1 MEKVLNG
8 VIIKGIGGF
17 YYVEAAGEVYECKAR
32 GAFRRKKIT
41 PLAGDNVT
49 ITVREGKENTIDEI
63 GERKNFLLRPP
74 VANID
79 TLIIVS
85 SVKEP
90 VPSLL
95 VIDKMTAIA
104 VDKGIKPC
112 VVLSKSDLGD
122 TSPFEAIYRKAGI
135 DFASVCCKTGEGI
148 DKVKAMIGE
157 GITVFTGNTGVG
169 KSSLLNCIDERFS
182 LATGEISGKL
192 GRGRH
197 TTREVTL
204 YHIGKGLVAD
214 TPGFSS
220 LDIEQTSDVIV
231 KENLPFCFPEFQD
244 YLGKCKFTSC
254 SHTVEKGCLI
264 LDALKNGDID
274 KSRHE
279 SYVSMYND
287 VRDLKEWQL
296 GV

>member
-1 MEKVLNG
+1 MAEKTLNG
-8 VIIKGIGGF
+8 IIIKGIGGF
-17 YYVEAAGEVYECKAR
+17 YYVEAANEVYECKAR
-32 GAFRRKKIT
+32 GAFRKKRVT

-49 ITVREGKENTIDEI
+49 ITVREGKENTIDDI
-63 GERKNFLLRPP
+63 LPRKNHLLRPP

-95 VIDKMTAIA
+95 VIDKLTAIA

-112 VVLSKSDLGD
+112 VVFSKSDLGD
-122 TSPFEAIYRKAGI
+122 TAEYESVYKKAGI
-135 DFASVCCKTGEGI
+135 DVACVCCKTGEGV
-148 DKVKAMIGE
+148 DKVKAMLSD

-169 KSSLLNCIDERFS
+169 KSSLLNAIDERFA
-182 LATGEISGKL
+182 LATGAISDKL

-204 YHIGKGLVAD
+204 YHVGEGLVAD

-220 LDIEQTSDVIV
+220 LDIEQSSDVIL
-231 KENLPFCFPEFQD
+231 KENLPFCFPEFEE
-244 YLGKCKFTSC
+244 YLGKCKFASC

-264 LDALKNGDID
+264 LEALHDGTIHP
-274 KSRHE
+274 SRHE
-279 SYVSMYND
+279 NYVSMYND
-287 VRDLKEWQL
+287 VKDLKDWQL
-296 GV
+296 

>member
-1 MEKVLNG
+1 MAEKTLDG
-8 VIIKGIGGF
+8 IIIKGIGGF
-17 YYVEAAGEVYECKAR
+17 YYIEAAGEIYECKAR
-32 GAFRRKKIT
+32 GAFRKKKIS
-41 PLAGDNVT
+41 PLAGDKVT

-63 GERKNFLLRPP
+63 KERKNFLQRPP

-90 VPSLL
+90 APSLL
-95 VIDKMTAIA
+95 VIDKLTAIA

-112 VVLSKSDLGD
+112 VVFSKSDLGD
-122 TSPFEAIYRKAGI
+122 TAELEEVYKKAGI
-135 DFASVCCKTGEGI
+135 EVASVCCKTGEGV
-148 DKVKAMIGE
+148 DKVKRMIGS

-182 LATGEISGKL
+182 LATGEISDKL

-204 YHIGKGLVAD
+204 YRVGEGYVAD

-220 LDIEQTSDVIV
+220 LDIQETSDIIV
-231 KENLPFCFPEFQD
+231 KENLPFCFPEFEE
-244 YLGKCKFTSC
+244 YLGRCKFSSC
-254 SHTVEKGCLI
+254 SHTVEKGCLV
-264 LDALKNGDID
+264 LEALRMGDIHP
-274 KSRHE
+274 KRHE

-287 VRDLKEWQL
+287 VKDLKEWQL
-296 GV
+296 

>member
-1 MEKVLNG
+1 MDQVLNG
-8 VIIKGIGGF
+8 IIIKGIGGF
-17 YYVEAAGEVYECKAR
+17 YYVEADGEVYECKAR
-32 GAFRRKKIT
+32 GAFRKKKIT
-41 PLAGDNVT
+41 PLAGDNVKF
-49 ITVREGKENTIDEI
+49 TVREDKENTIDEI
-63 GERKNFLLRPP
+63 TDRKNFLLRPP

-104 VDKGIKPC
+104 VNKGIKPC
-112 VVLSKSDLGD
+112 VVFSKSDLGD
-122 TSPFEAIYRKAGI
+122 TSEYEAVYKKAGI
-135 DFASVCCKTGEGI
+135 EVASVCCKTGEGVEA
-148 DKVKAMIGE
+148 VKKMIGD

-182 LATGEISGKL
+182 LATGEISDKL

-197 TTREVTL
+197 TTREATL
-204 YHIGKGLVAD
+204 YRVGDGWVAD

-220 LDIEQTSDVIV
+220 LDIEQTSEIIMKD
-231 KENLPFCFPEFQD
+231 ELPFCFPEFAE
-244 YLGKCKFTSC
+244 YLGNCKFTSC

-274 KSRHE
+274 PKRHE

-287 VRDLKEWQL
+287 VKDIKEWQL
-296 GV
+296 

>member
-1 MEKVLNG
+1 MEQVLNG
-8 VIIKGIGGF
+8 IIIKGIGGF

-32 GAFRRKKIT
+32 GAFRKKKIT

-49 ITVREGKENTIDEI
+49 ITVREGRENTIDEI
-63 GERKNFLLRPP
+63 NDRKNFLLRPP

-85 SVKEP
+85 SIKEP

-112 VVLSKSDLGD
+112 VVFSKSDLGD
-122 TSPFEAIYRKAGI
+122 TSEYEEVYRKSGI
-135 DFASVCCKTGEGI
+135 EVASVCCKTGEGI
-148 DKVKAMIGE
+148 EAVKEMISD

-182 LATGEISGKL
+182 LATGEISDKL

-204 YHIGKGLVAD
+204 YHIGNGLVAD

-220 LDIEQTSDVIV
+220 LDIEQTSDVIL

-254 SHTVEKGCLI
+254 SHTVEKGCVI
-264 LDALKNGDID
+264 LDALKSGLID
-274 KSRHE
+274 KNRHE

-287 VRDLKEWQL
+287 VKDLKDWQL
-296 GV
+296 

>member
-1 MEKVLNG
+1 MEKVLDG
-8 VIIKGIGGF
+8 IIIKGIGGF
-17 YYVEAAGEVYECKAR
+17 YYVEAAGEVFECKAR
-32 GAFRRKKIT
+32 GAFRKKKIT
-41 PLAGDNVT
+41 PLAGDNVK
-49 ITVREGKENTIDEI
+49 ITVRQDRENTIDEI
-63 GERKNFLLRPP
+63 HERKNFLLRPP

-95 VIDKMTAIA
+95 VIDKLTAIA

-112 VVLSKSDLGD
+112 VVFSKSDLGD
-122 TSPFEAIYRKAGI
+122 TSELEEVYKKAGI
-135 DFASVCCKTGEGI
+135 DVCSVCCKTGEGV
-148 DKVKAMIGE
+148 DKVKEMIGD

-182 LATGEISGKL
+182 LATGEVSDKL

-204 YHIGKGLVAD
+204 YHIGNGLVAD

-220 LDIEQTSDVIV
+220 LDIEQSSEVIV
-231 KENLPFCFPEFQD
+231 KENLPFCFPEFSE
-244 YLGKCKFTSC
+244 YLGKCKFSSC
-254 SHTVEKGCLI
+254 SHTVEKGCCI
-264 LDALKNGDID
+264 LDALKDGVIHQ
-274 KSRHE
+274 SRHNN
-279 SYVSMYND
+279 YVAMYNE
-287 VRDLKEWQL
+287 VKDLKEWQL
-296 GV
+296 

>member
-1 MEKVLNG
+1 MEQVLNG
-8 VIIKGIGGF
+8 IIIKGIGGF

-32 GAFRRKKIT
+32 GAFRKKKIT

-49 ITVREGKENTIDEI
+49 ITVREGRENTIDEI
-63 GERKNFLLRPP
+63 NDRKNFLLRPP

-85 SVKEP
+85 SIKEP

-112 VVLSKSDLGD
+112 VVFSKSDLGD
-122 TSPFEAIYRKAGI
+122 TSEYEEVYKKAGI
-135 DFASVCCKTGEGI
+135 EVASVCCKTGEGI
-148 DKVKAMIGE
+148 EAVKEMIGD

-182 LATGEISGKL
+182 LATGEISDKL

-204 YHIGKGLVAD
+204 YHIGNGLVAD

-220 LDIEQTSDVIV
+220 LDIEQSSEVIL
-231 KENLPFCFPEFQD
+231 KENLPFCFPEFQN

-254 SHTVEKGCLI
+254 SHTVEKGCVI
-264 LDALKNGDID
+264 LDALKNGLID
-274 KSRHE
+274 KNRHE
-279 SYVSMYND
+279 SYISMYND
-287 VRDLKEWQL
+287 VKDLKDWQL
-296 GV
+296 

>member
-1 MEKVLNG
+1 MADKTLNG
-8 VIIKGIGGF
+8 IIIKGIGGF

-32 GAFRRKKIT
+32 GAFRKKKIT
-41 PLAGDNVT
+41 PLVGDNVT

-63 GERKNFLLRPP
+63 KERKNFLIRPP

-79 TLIIVS
+79 TLIIIS

-95 VIDKMTAIA
+95 VIDKLTAMA

-112 VVLSKSDLGD
+112 VVFSKSDLGD
-122 TSPFEAIYRKAGI
+122 SSEYEEIYKTAGI
-135 DFASVCCKTGEGI
+135 PVCSVCNKTGEGVE
-148 DKVKAMIGE
+148 KVKEMIGE

-169 KSSLLNCIDERFS
+169 KSSLLNSIDERFS
-182 LATGEISGKL
+182 LATGEISDKL

-204 YHIGKGLVAD
+204 YHIGNGLVAD

-220 LDIEQTSDVIV
+220 LDIQESSEVIV
-231 KENLPFCFPEFQD
+231 KENLPFCFPEFEE
-244 YLGKCKFTSC
+244 YLGRCKFTSC

-264 LDALKNGDID
+264 LDAVNEGTIHQ
-274 KSRHE
+274 SRHN
-279 SYVSMYND
+279 SYKQMYTD
-287 VRDLKEWQL
+287 VKDLKEWEL
-296 GV
+296 

>member
-1 MEKVLNG
+1 MEQVLNG
-8 VIIKGIGGF
+8 IIIKGIGGF

-32 GAFRRKKIT
+32 GAFRKKKIT

-49 ITVREGKENTIDEI
+49 ITVREGRENTIDEI
-63 GERKNFLLRPP
+63 NDRKNFLLRPP

-85 SVKEP
+85 SIKEP

-112 VVLSKSDLGD
+112 VVFSKCDLGD
-122 TSPFEAIYRKAGI
+122 TSEYEEVYKKAGI
-135 DFASVCCKTGEGI
+135 EVASVCCKTGEGI
-148 DKVKAMIGE
+148 EAVKEMIGD

-182 LATGEISGKL
+182 LATGEISDKL

-204 YHIGKGLVAD
+204 YHIGNGLVAD

-220 LDIEQTSDVIV
+220 LDIEQSSEVIL

-254 SHTVEKGCLI
+254 SHTVEKGCVI
-264 LDALKNGDID
+264 LDALKNGLID
-274 KSRHE
+274 KNRHE
-279 SYVSMYND
+279 SYISMYND
-287 VRDLKEWQL
+287 VKDLKDWQL
-296 GV
+296 

>member
-1 MEKVLNG
+1 MSEISLNG
-8 VIIKGIGGF
+8 IIIKGIGGF
-17 YYVEAAGEVYECKAR
+17 YYVEAADVVYECKAR
-32 GAFRRKKIT
+32 GAFRKKKIT
-41 PLAGDNVT
+41 PLAGDKVI
-49 ITVREGKENTIDEI
+49 ITVRDDKENTIDDI
-63 GERKNFLLRPP
+63 LPRKNNLLRPP

-95 VIDKMTAIA
+95 VIDKLTAIA

-112 VVLSKSDLGD
+112 VVFSKSDLGD
-122 TSPFEAIYRKAGI
+122 TSELEEIYRKAGI
-135 DFASVCCKTGEGI
+135 PVASVCCKTGEGV
-148 DKVKAMIGE
+148 DKVKSMIGE

-169 KSSLLNCIDERFS
+169 KSSLLNAIDERFS
-182 LATGEISGKL
+182 LATGEISDKL

-204 YHIGKGLVAD
+204 YHIGDGLVAD

-220 LDIEQTSDVIV
+220 LDIEQTSEVIL
-231 KENLPFCFPEFQD
+231 KENLPFCFPEFEE
-244 YLGKCKFTSC
+244 YLGKCKFSSC

-264 LDALKNGDID
+264 LDALEKGVIH
-274 KSRHE
+274 KSRHTN
-279 SYVSMYND
+279 YVTMYND
-287 VRDLKEWQL
+287 VKDLKEWEL
-296 GV
+296 

>member
-32 GAFRRKKIT
+32 GAFRKKKIT

-85 SVKEP
+85 SVKDP

-112 VVLSKSDLGD
+112 VVFSKSDLGD
-122 TSPFEAIYRKAGI
+122 TTELESIYRKAGI
-135 DFASVCCKTGEGI
+135 DVFSVCCKTGEGI
-148 DKVKAMIGE
+148 EKVKEMISD

-169 KSSLLNCIDERFS
+169 KSSLLNCIDDRFS
-182 LATGEISGKL
+182 LATGEISDKL

-204 YHIGKGLVAD
+204 YHINNGLVAD

-231 KENLPFCFPEFQD
+231 KENLPFCFPEFQE

-264 LDALKNGDID
+264 LEALNNGEID
-274 KSRHE
+274 KNRHE

-287 VRDLKEWQL
+287 VKDLKEWQL
-296 GV
+296 

>member
-1 MEKVLNG
+1 MEQVLNG
-8 VIIKGIGGF
+8 IIIKGIGGF
-17 YYVEAAGEVYECKAR
+17 YYVEAAGEVYKCKAR
-32 GAFRRKKIT
+32 GAFRKKKIT

-49 ITVREGKENTIDEI
+49 ITVREGRENTIDEI
-63 GERKNFLLRPP
+63 NDRKNFLLRPP

-85 SVKEP
+85 SIKEP

-112 VVLSKSDLGD
+112 VVFSKSDLGD
-122 TSPFEAIYRKAGI
+122 TSEYEEVYKKAGI
-135 DFASVCCKTGEGI
+135 EVASVCCKTGEGI
-148 DKVKAMIGE
+148 ETVKEMIGD

-182 LATGEISGKL
+182 LATGEISDKL

-204 YHIGKGLVAD
+204 YHIGNGLVAD

-220 LDIEQTSDVIV
+220 LDIEQSSEVIL

-254 SHTVEKGCLI
+254 SHTVEKGCVI
-264 LDALKNGDID
+264 LDALKNGLID
-274 KSRHE
+274 KNRHE
-279 SYVSMYND
+279 SYISMYND
-287 VRDLKEWQL
+287 VKDLKDWQL
-296 GV
+296 

>member
-1 MEKVLNG
+1 MEQVLNG
-8 VIIKGIGGF
+8 IIIKGIGGF

-32 GAFRRKKIT
+32 GAFRKKKIT

-49 ITVREGKENTIDEI
+49 ITVREGRENTIDEI
-63 GERKNFLLRPP
+63 NDRKNFLLRPP

-85 SVKEP
+85 SIKEP

-112 VVLSKSDLGD
+112 VVFSKSDLGD
-122 TSPFEAIYRKAGI
+122 TSEYEEVYKKAGI
-135 DFASVCCKTGEGI
+135 DVASVCCKTGEGI
-148 DKVKAMIGE
+148 EDVKEMIGD

-182 LATGEISGKL
+182 LATGEISDKL

-204 YHIGKGLVAD
+204 YHIGNGLVAD

-220 LDIEQTSDVIV
+220 LDIEQTSDVIL

-254 SHTVEKGCLI
+254 SHTVEKGCVI
-264 LDALKNGDID
+264 LDALKNGLID
-274 KSRHE
+274 KNRHE
-279 SYVSMYND
+279 SYISMYND
-287 VRDLKEWQL
+287 VKDLKDWQL
-296 GV
+296 

>member
-32 GAFRRKKIT
+32 GAFRKKKIS

-85 SVKEP
+85 SVKDP

-112 VVLSKSDLGD
+112 VIFSKSDLGD
-122 TSPFEAIYRKAGI
+122 TTALESVYRKAGI
-135 DFASVCCKTGEGI
+135 DVVSVCCKTGTGI
-148 DKVKAMIGE
+148 EKVKEMISD

-182 LATGEISGKL
+182 LATGEISDKL

-204 YHIGKGLVAD
+204 YHINNGLVAD

-231 KENLPFCFPEFQD
+231 KENLPFCFPEFQE

-264 LDALKNGDID
+264 LEALNNGEID
-274 KSRHE
+274 KNRHE

-287 VRDLKEWQL
+287 VKDLKEWQM
-296 GV
+296 